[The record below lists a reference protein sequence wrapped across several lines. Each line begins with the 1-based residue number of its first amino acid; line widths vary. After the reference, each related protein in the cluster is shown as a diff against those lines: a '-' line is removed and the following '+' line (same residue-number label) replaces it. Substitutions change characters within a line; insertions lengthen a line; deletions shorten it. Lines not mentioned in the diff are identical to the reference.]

1 MAILRAGPWG
11 NLTDS
16 FQNVPAATDVEL
28 TYYPV
33 NIAKGNWPNQNW
45 AAWYEVEAAGC
56 CAPAQITATWPVTSN
71 FGSTVTYE
79 TQTIDIADDCSYS
92 YYQYPDSYYR
102 GYVFELSWD
111 GTEWDCYFGNE
122 DFAQTGTVSLDSTDE
137 CDPTGVTTISGTT
150 YYNGYTITVT
160 DPNA

>member
-16 FQNVPAATDVEL
+16 FKDTPVATNVEL

-45 AAWYEVEAAGC
+45 KAWYEVEAGC
-56 CAPAQITATWPVTSN
+56 CAPAQIEATWPVTSD

-79 TQTIDIADDCSYS
+79 TQTIDIIEGDCSYF
-92 YYQYPDSYYR
+92 YAQYPDSYYR
-102 GYVFELSWD
+102 GYVFQLIWN
-111 GTEWDCYFGNE
+111 GTGWYCYFGNE
-122 DFAQTGTVSLDSTDE
+122 DFAQAANHLLSSTDE
-137 CDPTGVTTISGTT
+137 CDPTGTTTISGTY

>member
-16 FQNVPAATDVEL
+16 FQDTPAATDVEL

-45 AAWYEVEAAGC
+45 AAWYEVAGC
-56 CAPAQITATWPVTSN
+56 CAPAQIKATWPVTSD

-79 TQTIDIADDCSYS
+79 TQTIDISEDCSYS
-92 YYQYPDSYYR
+92 YAQYPDSYYR
-102 GYVFELSWD
+102 GYVFELSWN
-111 GTEWDCYFGNE
+111 GSAWSCTFGNE
-122 DFAQTGTVSLDSTDE
+122 DFAQSDNILLASSDP
-137 CDPTGVTTISGTT
+137 CDPVETITISGT
-150 YYNGYTITVT
+150 YYYDGYDITII

>member
-16 FQNVPAATDVEL
+16 FQNVPSDTTADGL
-28 TYYPV
+28 TLYPV

-45 AAWYEVEAAGC
+45 GAYYEVVSGC
-56 CAPAQITATWPVTSN
+56 CAPAQIEATWPVTSN

-79 TQTIDIADDCSYS
+79 TQTIDISEDCTYS
-92 YYQYPDSYYR
+92 YAQHPDSYYK
-102 GYVFELSWD
+102 GYVFELEWN
-111 GTEWDCYFGNE
+111 GTGWYCYFGNE
-122 DFAQTGTVSLDSTDE
+122 DFAQTGTMLLASTDE
-137 CDPTGVTTISGTT
+137 CDPAGVTTISGT
-150 YYNGYTITVT
+150 YYYDGYDITAT